1 MPEPRLL
8 QRLSLRMRIVA
19 FATVAVTVVLV
30 AGGWLLSSALRQA
43 LVDDLASAAVLRS
56 QDLATL
62 AAQDSL
68 PQPIPIGDA
77 DEALVEVVADGQV
90 VAASANAPDAPAL
103 ALEAPPPDTT
113 TVAHVASLPI
123 TDDEDDGFLVA
134 ATSVATPDGVITV
147 YVASSLED
155 VDETLE
161 EATQLGLQALPV
173 LVIILAG
180 GIWILVGRTLAPVD
194 AIRAETEA
202 ITGSDLHRRVPEPDR
217 EDEIGRLARTLN
229 RMLERLE
236 EASGRQRQFV
246 ADAAHEL
253 RTPVASLRT
262 TLETAR
268 TSPRRIDW
276 DDVSGDALADTIR
289 MQQLTEQLLLLA
301 RIDADRL
308 PLRMQAV
315 DLDDIIIT
323 TMARHRP
330 GPDVDVDAA
339 HIQPL
344 QITGEPILL
353 EQVVRNLIDN
363 ATAHATHRVE
373 IALRQGEDAAILTV
387 DDDGPGIPPEAR
399 RAVFERFTRL
409 DHART
414 RTSTGGAGLGLAIVA
429 DILAAHG
436 ATIQATDSPL
446 GGARLTVSLPRA
458 EHVGPTR
465 S

>member
-1 MPEPRLL
+1 M
-8 QRLSLRMRIVA
+8 
-19 FATVAVTVVLV
+19 
-30 AGGWLLSSALRQA
+30 GSALRQA
-43 LVDDLASAAVLRS
+43 LVDDLASAAALRS

-103 ALEAPPPDTT
+103 TLEAPPPDTT

-134 ATSVATPDGVITV
+134 ATSVATPDGLITV

-161 EATQLGLQALPV
+161 EATQLGLQALPM

-236 EASGRQRQFV
+236 DASGRQRQFV

-253 RTPVASLRT
+253 RTPVASIRT

-276 DDVSGDALADTIR
+276 DDVSGDVLADTIR
-289 MQQLTEQLLLLA
+289 MQQLTEQLLLA

-315 DLDDIIIT
+315 DLDDIIIRT
-323 TMARHRP
+323 IARHRP
-330 GPDVDVDAA
+330 DPGVEVEAA

-373 IALRQGEDAAILTV
+373 IALRQDRDAAILTV
-387 DDDGPGIPPEAR
+387 DDGPGIPPEAR
-399 RAVFERFTRL
+399 RAVSERFTRL

-414 RTSTGGAGLGLAIVA
+414 RTSTSGAGLGLAIVA

-436 ATIQATDSPL
+436 GTIHATDSPL
-446 GGARLTVSLPRA
+446 GGARLTVSLPNA
-458 EHVGPTR
+458 KHVGPTR